1 MSFIVAP
8 GLKDYETMAPDETN
22 IELLLQIHYS
32 STHVGMCGINMSFR
46 TGKPLTIW
54 FSLLARA
61 ALKVQLEF
69 NSITK
74 VNHVRMSCYSF
85 GTWIINQYQVNRSF
99 FNHFHRWNF
108 SNEKQKR
115 KRDRQTERE
124 RGGSGRPSFEIDV
137 CCWCCFCCC
146 FFCCWCVHLEP
157 LINQTM

>member
-1 MSFIVAP
+1 MKQWPPMKPILSCCCRYITRPHTWNVWN
-8 GLKDYETMAPDETN
+8 KH
-22 IELLLQIHYS
+22 EL
-32 STHVGMCGINMSFR
+32 FR

-137 CCWCCFCCC
+137 CCWCCFRCCY
-146 FFCCWCVHLEP
+146 FCCWCVHLEP